1 MDLKLATMKMIHFQ
15 DNGLSIDHE
24 PVSTKSLVC
33 TECSYILHGVRVR
46 LSF

>member
-1 MDLKLATMKMIHFQ
+1 MDLKLATMKMIHYQ
-15 DNGLSIDHE
+15 DIGLSIDHE

-33 TECSYILHGVRVR
+33 TECNYILHGVRVG